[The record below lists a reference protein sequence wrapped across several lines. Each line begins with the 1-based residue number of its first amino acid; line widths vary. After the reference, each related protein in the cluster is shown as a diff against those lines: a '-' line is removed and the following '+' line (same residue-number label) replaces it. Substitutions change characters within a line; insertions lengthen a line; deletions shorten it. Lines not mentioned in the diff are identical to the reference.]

1 MDIDDEKEI
10 GRRLRSLAAECG
22 FDLMPGGFQIVVD
35 LDDRGNNVV
44 AHLILTTTSDRIE
57 QVLADKDK
65 PDEQK
70 EIDAMF
76 AEIARAE
83 GRNELKDKADEIR
96 EDLLKRLKGESDD
109 GGFL

>member
-1 MDIDDEKEI
+1 MDINDEKEI
-10 GRRLRSLAAECG
+10 GRRLRDLAAECG

-44 AHLILTTTSDRIE
+44 AHLILTTTSDRLE
-57 QVLADKDK
+57 EALTEKSK

-76 AEIARAE
+76 AEIARNE

-96 EDLLKRLKGESDD
+96 RDLEERLRD
-109 GGFL
+109 GGDFL

>member
-1 MDIDDEKEI
+1 MDINDEKEI
-10 GRRLRSLAAECG
+10 GRRLRALAAECG

-44 AHLILTTTSDRIE
+44 AHLILTTTSDRLE
-57 QVLADKDK
+57 GVLADKDE

-76 AEIARAE
+76 AEITRAE
-83 GRNELKDKADEIR
+83 TRNSLKEEADRIRREIQ
-96 EDLLKRLKGESDD
+96 ERLEKGED
-109 GGFL
+109 FL